1 LPSLYLVRQTL
12 TDWTKESLAKG
23 RQLDWMVVC
32 SEDTISDLS
41 RGDPS
46 MRFQEIGVDVTT
58 EVDRIAKFL
67 RKRSPHQDSQWC
79 ADFHEIAEFVA
90 TGVHHQQVGFI
101 GNESASFCIGA
112 YSNFYINDCH

>member
-1 LPSLYLVRQTL
+1 MSMSNT
-12 TDWTKESLAKG
+12 TKRVKEIRRKTRRKFSAEEKI
-23 RQLDWMVVC
+23 RIVLDG
-32 SEDTISDLS
+32 L